1 MKFQKNLKRL
11 KILKKII
18 SKGKNLSIL
27 ELGVFNGES
36 TRIFL
41 KSPNVKNLVSVDIY
55 DCSKVSKSKKWKFL
69 KTRDD
74 NFKYINKFLK
84 KKIDIVF
91 IDSYHEPEHI
101 EKLIYYYFKKIRID
115 GKILIDDVSWLQHVQ
130 KAPLDNDF
138 TEIINRL
145 TFKKIIEIYFTNQEN
160 FNLKIDFSD
169 SGLAI
174 ITKINNKLFVS
185 KKIKDRSFNF
195 KNILKR
201 FYRPKPIPNS
211 YFYKYKSKKN

>member
-1 MKFQKNLKRL
+1 M
-11 KILKKII
+11 
-18 SKGKNLSIL
+18 
-27 ELGVFNGES
+27 
-36 TRIFL
+36 
-41 KSPNVKNLVSVDIY
+41 
-55 DCSKVSKSKKWKFL
+55 SKSKKWNFL

-91 IDSYHEPEHI
+91 IDSLHEPEHI
-101 EKLIYYYFKKIRID
+101 EKLIYFYYKKINIG

-145 TFKKIIEIYFTNQEN
+145 TFKKILEIYFTNQDN

-174 ITKINNKLFVS
+174 ITKINNKLNVS
-185 KKIKDRSFNF
+185 KKIKDRSFNL
-195 KNILKR
+195 KNIIKKL
-201 FYRPKPIPNS
+201 YRPKPRPNS
-211 YFYKYKSKKN
+211 FTFKYKNKGN